1 LLPACLSCCLP
12 RLDGS
17 AIAFVVTQGGNSDF
31 YRATNLTDE
40 EADQLVLTTGLVT
53 ERSARL
59 KGTIDMPEPELV
71 NTGGVTK
78 ADKEKAKEEQEC
90 DRMAGV
96 FL

>member
-1 LLPACLSCCLP
+1 M
-12 RLDGS
+12 
-17 AIAFVVTQGGNSDF
+17 
-31 YRATNLTDE
+31 
-40 EADQLVLTTGLVT
+40 LTTGLVT